1 MWSDSN
7 RDYVKQ
13 LVLTNREEYPYYVA
27 HTCTYWDVTNSSSL
41 PAFKVYFSK
50 EPIIASSLY
59 DYKISANSLCYSVV
73 SSNANK
79 NYHNMRVTA
88 TAYSGNLSINEYEFI
103 YSNAEYSAVTVQP
116 DVTVTDSVSRADYQG
131 VNFII
136 IAVLLGVI
144 VYKLIRGR

>member
-27 HTCTYWDVTNSSSL
+27 HTCTYWDVTNSSTL
-41 PAFKVYFSK
+41 PSFKVYFSK
-50 EPIIASSLY
+50 EPITASSQY
-59 DYKISANSLCYSVV
+59 DYKIPANSLCYSVV
-73 SSNANK
+73 SGNANK
-79 NYHNMRVTA
+79 NYHNMRVSA
-88 TAYSGNLSINEYEFI
+88 TAYSGNLSINNYEFV

-116 DVTVTDSVSRADYQG
+116 DVTVSDSISRADYQG
-131 VNFII
+131 VSFFII
-136 IAVLLGVI
+136 AILLGVI